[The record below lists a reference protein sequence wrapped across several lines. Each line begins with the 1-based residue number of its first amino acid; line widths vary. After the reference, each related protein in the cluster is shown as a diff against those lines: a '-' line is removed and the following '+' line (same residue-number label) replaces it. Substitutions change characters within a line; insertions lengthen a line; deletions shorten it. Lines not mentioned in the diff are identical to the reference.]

1 MAQGFWILSMFNHDP
16 NYGDNTTCDLC
27 KDVFDVRN
35 SKHATIDHKY
45 GAWWFCGSCWESVD
59 SDDELVEKMTG

>member
-1 MAQGFWILSMFNHDP
+1 MKNHDP

-35 SKHATIDHKY
+35 SKHTTIDHNAELSKY
-45 GAWWFCGSCWESVD
+45 GAWWFCGSCWGSVD